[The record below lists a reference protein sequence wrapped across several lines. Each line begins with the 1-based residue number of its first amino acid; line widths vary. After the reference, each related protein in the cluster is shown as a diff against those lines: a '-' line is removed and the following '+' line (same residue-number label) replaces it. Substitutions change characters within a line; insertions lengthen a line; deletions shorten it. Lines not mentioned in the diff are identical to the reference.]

1 MQKRDRDT
9 KNNMETKKKYRE
21 KRGLFLAVTAAAVLA
36 MPHTVLAEEE
46 DRTPIGEITIDISS
60 SIEVGDVGSEVD
72 AQVDTDECEITT
84 VDVTNEPDDKWKH
97 KDKPKLEITL
107 EADHDYYF
115 ASGYS
120 KKKVHLN
127 GDSATV
133 TSVKRKGKEELRVV
147 VTLKAL
153 KGTDSDYE
161 LEVDEAE
168 WDQLDGVAE
177 WNDSEDAKYFELRL
191 YQDGKFVTN
200 LPSVHSTSCRLGS
213 YLRTAGSYTFEVR
226 AVYSDSRKGDWQES
240 DSFEVS
246 AEKAAELF
254 AASQYV
260 ISGTGP
266 ASGDWVQTDTGY
278 RYVNPDQTY
287 AVNNWQ
293 QIGGLWYY
301 FDENGYRKTGWIQWK
316 EKWYYLNE
324 SGVMLADTVT
334 PDGKKVGAD
343 GAMYE

>member
-9 KNNMETKKKYRE
+9 KCNMGTKKKCLG
-21 KRGLFLAVTAAAVLA
+21 KRGLLLAVTAAAILS
-36 MPHTVLAEEE
+36 MPHTALAEEE

-60 SIEVGDVGSEVD
+60 SIDVGDVGSEVD
-72 AQVDTDECEITT
+72 ASTDSDECEITT
-84 VDVTNEPDDKWKH
+84 VDVTNEPSDKWKH

-115 ASGYS
+115 ASGFN
-120 KKKVHLN
+120 KKKVNLT

-133 TSVKRKGKEELRVV
+133 TSVKRKGKEELRVI

-161 LEVDEAE
+161 LDVDEAE

-177 WNDSEDAKYFELRL
+177 WNDSEDAKYYELRL
-191 YQDGKFVTN
+191 YRDGKFVTN
-200 LPSVHSTSCRLGS
+200 LPSVHNTSCSLGK
-213 YLRTAGSYTFEVR
+213 YLHTAGSYTFEVR
-226 AVYSDSRKGDWQES
+226 AVYSGSRKGDWQES
-240 DSFEVS
+240 DTFEVS
-246 AEKAAELF
+246 SEKAAELA
-254 AASQYV
+254 AASEYV

-266 ASGDWVQTDTGY
+266 ASGTWMQIDTGY

-287 AVNNWQ
+287 TVNNWQ
-293 QIGGLWYY
+293 QIDGMWYY
-301 FDENGYRKTGWIQWK
+301 FDENGFRKTGWVLWK
-316 EKWYYLNE
+316 DKWYYLNE
-324 SGVMLADTVT
+324 LGVMLSNTVT